1 MRTRKK
7 HTVEYVK
14 DGMEY
19 FRRADGK
26 LVSRPIDE
34 YRDYR
39 RSELDPA
46 VNTQLDIARYYG
58 DYPSKATIDS
68 VIAMQKTSVEKA
80 VNYVKYRYLGTVS
93 YLDVFGQENEKRW
106 EAEQHYRDAKEMYE
120 KMEDMAAQLNEI
132 QQLLFN
138 IAVTIN
144 KKGKKVI

>member
-26 LVSRPIDE
+26 LVSRPVDE

-68 VIAMQKTSVEKA
+68 LFDMQKISVEKA
-80 VNYVKYRYLGTVS
+80 VNYVKYKYLGTAS
-93 YLDVFGQENEKRW
+93 YLDVFGSENEKKW
-106 EAEQHYRDAKEMYE
+106 EAEQHYKTTKEMAE
-120 KMEDMAAQLNEI
+120 KIEVMAAQMNEM

-138 IAVTIN
+138 MAVTLN
-144 KKGKKVI
+144 KKEKKAI

>member
-1 MRTRKK
+1 MRKK

-19 FRRADGK
+19 FRNPDGK
-26 LVSRPIDE
+26 LVSRPVDE

-68 VIAMQKTSVEKA
+68 LFDMQKTSVEKA
-80 VNYVKYRYLGTVS
+80 VNYVKYRYLGTAS
-93 YLDVFGQENEKRW
+93 YLDVFGKENEKRW
-106 EAEQHYRDAKEMYE
+106 EAELHYKTTKEMAE
-120 KMEDMAAQLNEI
+120 KIEVMAAQMNEM

-138 IAVTIN
+138 MAVTLN
-144 KKGKKVI
+144 KQERKRAI